1 MLTLQRKQVS
11 QNSYA
16 MKRLPNISLI
26 IALVLSACNEPRLEI
41 VTPPIILDDPEL
53 SLELDNVAKL
63 ISELPVGAE
72 QFREVFDA
80 VNSST
85 TNGYDEEYMF
95 EDLLTN
101 PGAGV
106 GDKQTKAVGT
116 YSRPLK
122 ELLKER
128 LLKTTKSGSAQEVE
142 DYLNK
147 LLASDIQIYWPYS
160 ELWDGKTPPIVTFD
174 PGDGASSSYGYE
186 FVYSSDGVSVTD
198 SILVDESLAQKRP
211 VWVINRNDD
220 SMYTPLKSLTD
231 SPQYQQYLA
240 RAEASDNRRLTL
252 TTFTM
257 MQHYDSWFG
266 GASEFFVKCAAVDD
280 FHAETE
286 EEMRQYSPQVT
297 DFMIVVQRN
306 QLKKTIPLK
315 ALILTN
321 YTEQMESI
329 ALVITEDDGGEVTS
343 WKCSGTVKIKSK
355 SYGFDV
361 EIPYRDR
368 DDIVWRGQLHQKF
381 FTDGPYSLSR
391 FGGVM
396 LGFSLN

>member
-1 MLTLQRKQVS
+1 
-11 QNSYA
+11 
-16 MKRLPNISLI
+16 MKRFFTFFSI
-26 IALVLSACNEPRLEI
+26 IALAASSCSKPNLENEKLPITLD
-41 VTPPIILDDPEL
+41 PPKL
-53 SLELDNVAKL
+53 SLELGNVAKL

-95 EDLLTN
+95 EDLLSN

-106 GDKQTKAVGT
+106 GDQQTKSVSG
-116 YSRPLK
+116 YSRPIK
-122 ELLKER
+122 DLLKER
-128 LLKTTKSGSAQEVE
+128 LLDVQATKGGSAREVE
-142 DYLNK
+142 EYLNN
-147 LLASDIQIYWPYS
+147 LLKSDIQIYWPYS
-160 ELWDGKTPPIVTFD
+160 ELWDGKTTPIVTYD
-174 PGDGASSSYGYE
+174 PGDGATSNYGYQ
-186 FVYSSDGVSVTD
+186 FIYSSDGVSVTD
-198 SILVDESLAQKRP
+198 SILVDEGVAQTRP

-220 SMYTPLKSLTD
+220 SVYTPLKSLTESPEYKSYVAQAED
-231 SPQYQQYLA
+231 S
-240 RAEASDNRRLTL
+240 EVRRLTL
-252 TTFTM
+252 TTLTM

-286 EEMRQYSPQVT
+286 EEMREYSPKIT

-306 QLKKTIPLK
+306 QLKKTIPLR

-321 YTEQMESI
+321 YTEQMENM

-343 WKCSGTVKIKSK
+343 WKCSGSVKIKSK

-381 FTDGPYSLSR
+381 FTEGPYSMSR

>member
-1 MLTLQRKQVS
+1 
-11 QNSYA
+11 
-16 MKRLPNISLI
+16 MKRFFTFFSI
-26 IALVLSACNEPRLEI
+26 IALAASSCNKPNLENEKLPI
-41 VTPPIILDDPEL
+41 TLDPPKL
-53 SLELDNVAKL
+53 SLELGNVAKL

-95 EDLLTN
+95 EDLLSN

-106 GDKQTKAVGT
+106 GDQQTKSGSS
-116 YSRPLK
+116 YSRPIK
-122 ELLKER
+122 DLLKER
-128 LLKTTKSGSAQEVE
+128 LLDVQATKGGSAQEVE
-142 DYLNK
+142 EYLNN
-147 LLASDIQIYWPYS
+147 LLKSDIQIYWPYS
-160 ELWDGKTPPIVTFD
+160 ELWDGKTTPIVTYD
-174 PGDGASSSYGYE
+174 PGDGATSNYGYQ
-186 FVYSSDGVSVTD
+186 FIYSSDGVSVTD
-198 SILVDESLAQKRP
+198 SILVDEGVAQTRP

-220 SMYTPLKSLTD
+220 SVYTPLKSLTESPEYKSYVAQAED
-231 SPQYQQYLA
+231 S
-240 RAEASDNRRLTL
+240 EVRRLTL
-252 TTFTM
+252 TTLTM

-286 EEMRQYSPQVT
+286 EEMREYSPKIT

-306 QLKKTIPLK
+306 QLKKTIPLR

-321 YTEQMESI
+321 YTEQMENM

-343 WKCSGTVKIKSK
+343 WKCSGSVKIKSK

-381 FTDGPYSLSR
+381 FTEGPYSMSR

>member
-1 MLTLQRKQVS
+1 
-11 QNSYA
+11 
-16 MKRLPNISLI
+16 MKRFFTFFSI
-26 IALVLSACNEPRLEI
+26 IALAVSSCSKPNLENEKLPIMLNPPKLSM
-41 VTPPIILDDPEL
+41 EL
-53 SLELDNVAKL
+53 GNVAKL

-106 GDKQTKAVGT
+106 GDQQTKSGSG
-116 YSRPLK
+116 YSRPIK
-122 ELLKER
+122 DLLKER
-128 LLKTTKSGSAQEVE
+128 LLDVQATKGGSAQEVE
-142 DYLNK
+142 EYLNN
-147 LLASDIQIYWPYS
+147 LLKSDIQIYWPYS
-160 ELWDGKTPPIVTFD
+160 ELWDGKTTPIVTYD
-174 PGDGASSSYGYE
+174 PGDGATSNYGYE
-186 FVYSSDGVSVTD
+186 FIYSSDGVSVTD
-198 SILVDESLAQKRP
+198 SILVDEGVAQTRP

-220 SMYTPLKSLTD
+220 SVYTPLKSLTESPEYKSYVAQAED
-231 SPQYQQYLA
+231 S
-240 RAEASDNRRLTL
+240 EVRRLTL
-252 TTFTM
+252 TTLTM

-286 EEMRQYSPQVT
+286 EEMREYSPKIT

-306 QLKKTIPLK
+306 QLKKTIPLR

-321 YTEQMESI
+321 YTEQMENM

-343 WKCSGTVKIKSK
+343 WKCSGSVKIKSK

-381 FTDGPYSLSR
+381 FTEGPYSMSR